1 MRSFGRVLALTLA
14 MIVAAAV
21 PQAGAP
27 RPQTREEDSAL
38 AEMQQRAQRAASKQR
53 YEQLKRDTDKLLQLA
68 TELKAYVDQTDEN
81 TLSVNVIRKA
91 EEIEKLA
98 KSVKTKMKGE

>member
-1 MRSFGRVLALTLA
+1 

-27 RPQTREEDSAL
+27 RPQTGDEDSAL
-38 AEMQQRAQRAASKQR
+38 AEMRKRAQQAASKQR

-68 TELKAYVDQTDEN
+68 TELKVYVDQTNEN
-81 TLSVNVIRKA
+81 TLSLSVIRKA

-98 KSVKTKMKGE
+98 KSVKTKMRGE